1 MTLRFAAI
9 ALTVTA
15 SPALAQVDQGPAN
28 VPSNTPAFENQ
39 TRAPEIEN
47 TGTLQTETVA
57 EGLVHPWGVEV
68 LPEGGYLVTE
78 RAGRLQHIAADG
90 TMTEVEGV
98 PEVVAQRQGGLLD
111 VALAPDFETS
121 REVYMTYS
129 KPQGSGE
136 AATAVAS
143 ARLSDDAASLEEVSD
158 IYVQTP
164 PSPTAMHFGSRVVP
178 DGDVLYVTLGEH
190 SSESER
196 VLAQDLGASYGKV
209 VRITPDGSAPD
220 DNPFADDEDALPEVW
235 TYGHRNPQGAALGPE
250 GRLWV
255 LEHGPAGGDEL
266 NLIEPGA
273 NYGWPEVSYGQ
284 KYSGSPVGTGETSA
298 EGVTEPVYYWDPVI
312 APGGFTFYEG
322 DMFEGWEGDVV
333 ASSLTPG
340 GIVRLKLED
349 DRVTGEARYLSEL
362 GRVRDID
369 IDADGAL
376 LVLTDDPDGA
386 LIRVLPEEGA

>member
-1 MTLRFAAI
+1 MTLRTATAI
-9 ALTVTA
+9 ALTVA
-15 SPALAQVDQGPAN
+15 APAMAQVDQGPPN
-28 VPSNTPAFENQ
+28 VPGNTPAFENQ

-47 TGTLQTETVA
+47 AGTLRTETVA
-57 EGLVHPWGVEV
+57 GGLVHPWGVEP
-68 LPEGGYLVTE
+68 LPGGGYLVTE
-78 RAGRLQHIAADG
+78 RVGRLQHIAADG
-90 TMTEVEGV
+90 TLTEVEGV

-111 VALAPDFETS
+111 VALAPEFETS
-121 REVYMTYS
+121 REIYLTYS

-143 ARLSDDAASLEEVSD
+143 ARLSDDAAALEDLTD
-158 IYVQTP
+158 IFVQTP

-178 DGDVLYVTLGEH
+178 DGDALYVTLGEH
-190 SSESER
+190 SSEAER
-196 VLAQDLGASYGKV
+196 VLAQDLSASYGKV
-209 VRITPDGSAPD
+209 VRITPEGGAADG
-220 DNPFADDEDALPEVW
+220 NPFVDQTDALPEIW

-266 NLIEPGA
+266 NLVEPGA

-322 DMFEGWEGDVV
+322 DMFEGWDGDVV

-340 GIVRLKLED
+340 GIVRLSLEG

>member
-1 MTLRFAAI
+1 MTFRAITAI
-9 ALTVTA
+9 ALIVA
-15 SPALAQVDQGPAN
+15 APAMAQVNQGPPN
-28 VPSNTPAFENQ
+28 VPGNTPAFENQ
-39 TRAPEIEN
+39 TRAPEIEDA
-47 TGTLQTETVA
+47 GTLRTETVA
-57 EGLVHPWGVEV
+57 DGLVHPWGVEP
-68 LPEGGYLVTE
+68 LPGGGYLVTE
-78 RAGRLQHIAADG
+78 RVGRLQHVAADG
-90 TMTEVEGV
+90 TMTEVQGV
-98 PEVVAQRQGGLLD
+98 PEVVARRQGGLLD
-111 VALAPDFETS
+111 VALVPDFETS
-121 REVYMTYS
+121 REIYLTYS
-129 KPQGSGE
+129 KPQGSGD

-158 IYVQTP
+158 LYVQTP

-190 SSESER
+190 SSEAER

-209 VRITPDGSAPD
+209 VRIAPDGSVPE
-220 DNPFADDEDALPEVW
+220 DNPFAEEEEALPEVW

-266 NLIEPGA
+266 NLVEPGA
-273 NYGWPEVSYGQ
+273 NYGWPDVSYGQ
-284 KYSGSPVGTGETSA
+284 KYSGAPVGSGETSA

-322 DMFEGWEGDVV
+322 DMFEGWDGDVV

-340 GIVRLKLED
+340 GIVRLNLED
-349 DRVTGEARYLSEL
+349 DRVTGEARYLPEL

-386 LIRVLPEEGA
+386 LIRVLPGEGA